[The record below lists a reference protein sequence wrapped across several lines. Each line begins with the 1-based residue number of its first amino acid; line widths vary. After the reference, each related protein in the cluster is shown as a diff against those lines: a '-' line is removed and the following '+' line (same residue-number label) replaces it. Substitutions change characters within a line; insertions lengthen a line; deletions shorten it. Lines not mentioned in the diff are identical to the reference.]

1 MEKRAPTERKAN
13 VAVSSP
19 HGKRRVQLSTTAY
32 PAAKARDK
40 RERFAAF
47 RVSVR

>member
-1 MEKRAPTERKAN
+1 MERKAN
-13 VAVSSP
+13 VAVSPLRSK
-19 HGKRRVQLSTTAY
+19 HRAQLST
-32 PAAKARDK
+32 AAKAGDK